1 MLLHSSPAISLRAP
15 AAADKRHPGL
25 RLALGG
31 SLLLHGVAVAWML
44 QEPAPKTMD
53 AAPLVQVAIL
63 EAPPPLAPPEP
74 VAPPDPIR
82 IETPPP
88 VAVEAPDGRPEPEP
102 RPEKKPEPEPEPE
115 IVEQAPSEVPTE
127 IAEPTPPEPE
137 PARVSQVEAAQTSV
151 TPPVYEADY
160 LSNPPPSYP
169 RLSRRLRE
177 EGEVELRVRV
187 DPAGQPV
194 VVELARSSGSERLDE
209 AALRAVRDWRFE
221 PARRGGQAVEAWVRV
236 PILFKLEA

>member
-1 MLLHSSPAISLRAP
+1 MLLHASTAASLHTP
-15 AAADKRHPGL
+15 SAAARRPGL

-44 QEPAPKTMD
+44 QEPAPEAVD
-53 AAPLVQVAIL
+53 SPPLVQVAIL
-63 EAPPPLAPPEP
+63 EAPPPLAPPQP
-74 VAPPDPIR
+74 VAPSEPVRD
-82 IETPPP
+82 ETPPP
-88 VAVEAPDGRPEPEP
+88 IAVKAPDGRPEPEP
-102 RPEKKPEPEPEPE
+102 LPEKKPEPEPEPE
-115 IVEQAPSEVPTE
+115 IVEQAPPEVPTE
-127 IAEPTPPEPE
+127 VMEPTPPEPE
-137 PARVSQVEAAQTSV
+137 PARVAQVEAPQATV

-160 LSNPPPSYP
+160 LRNPPPSYP

-194 VVELARSSGSERLDE
+194 VVELARSSGSGRLDE

>member
-1 MLLHSSPAISLRAP
+1 MFKN
-15 AAADKRHPGL
+15 AARHPSPPGPRTRAGL

-31 SLLLHGVAVAWML
+31 SLLLHGVALAWML
-44 QEPAPKTMD
+44 QEPAANPVD
-53 AAPLVQVAIL
+53 SAPLVQVALL
-63 EAPPPLAPPEP
+63 EAPRPLAPPEP
-74 VAPPDPIR
+74 PPEPVR

-88 VAVEAPDGRPEPEP
+88 VAVEAPEGRPEPEP

-115 IVEQAPSEVPTE
+115 VTRQEPPEVPTE
-127 IAEPTPPEPE
+127 VAEPAPTEPE
-137 PARVSQVEAAQTSV
+137 PAVVAQVEPAPASV
-151 TPPVYEADY
+151 VPPVYEADY
-160 LSNPPPSYP
+160 LSNPPPPYP

-187 DPAGQPV
+187 SPAGQPV
-194 VVELARSSGSERLDE
+194 AVELARSSGSGRLDE
-209 AALRAVRDWRFE
+209 AALQAVRDWRFE

>member
-1 MLLHSSPAISLRAP
+1 MLLHTPTAASLP
-15 AAADKRHPGL
+15 TPSAATRHPGL

-44 QEPAPKTMD
+44 QGPAPETVD
-53 AAPLVQVAIL
+53 SAPLVQVAIL
-63 EAPPPLAPPEP
+63 EAPPPLTPPEPAAPPEP
-74 VAPPDPIR
+74 VR

-88 VAVEAPDGRPEPEP
+88 VAVDAPDGRSEPEP
-102 RPEKKPEPEPEPE
+102 LPEKKPEPEPEPE
-115 IVEQAPSEVPTE
+115 IVEQAPPEAPTE
-127 IAEPTPPEPE
+127 VAEPTPPEPE
-137 PARVSQVEAAQTSV
+137 PARIAQVEAAQTTV

-194 VVELARSSGSERLDE
+194 VVELARSSGSGRLDE

>member
-1 MLLHSSPAISLRAP
+1 MFTRVSNSAPSPRA
-15 AAADKRHPGL
+15 RTGL

-31 SLLLHGVAVAWML
+31 SLFLHGVAVAWML
-44 QEPAPKTMD
+44 QEQAPETVD
-53 AAPLVQVAIL
+53 SAPLVQVAIL
-63 EAPPPLAPPEP
+63 EAPRPLAPPEP
-74 VAPPDPIR
+74 VAPPVR

-102 RPEKKPEPEPEPE
+102 LPEKKPEPEPEPE
-115 IVEQAPSEVPTE
+115 IVEQAPPEVPTE
-127 IAEPTPPEPE
+127 VAEPTPPEPE
-137 PARVSQVEAAQTSV
+137 EPARVAQVEPAQTTV

-194 VVELARSSGSERLDE
+194 AVELARSSGSGRLDE

-221 PARRGGQAVEAWVRV
+221 PARRGDQAVEAWVRV